1 MTTDAVEGT
10 ATDDATDDATAAD
23 DKPTKARTGK
33 DTGTGKAA
41 PKPAVRAR
49 PRLGRRTITTA
60 ALVAVTAAAL
70 FAGAATWRYVG
81 RDDTAGRE
89 AALRDQV
96 AAAATQDVINLNTLD
111 YRTTAA
117 DLDRW
122 QNSATG
128 TLYAQITSGRA
139 QLEAEAAKDKTVS
152 TAAVL
157 AVAVT
162 EFDRR
167 AGKAAVLATVRV
179 TVTKSGGTGGAAISR
194 LIGQL
199 SRTPAGWKMSTLS
212 SAGGGE

>member
-1 MTTDAVEGT
+1 MTTDAVDGT
-10 ATDDATDDATAAD
+10 ATDTATSAAD
-23 DKPTKARTGK
+23 DEPKDTGK
-33 DTGTGKAA
+33 DTGTGKTAS
-41 PKPAVRAR
+41 KPAARAR
-49 PRLGRRTITTA
+49 PRPGRRTITIVG
-60 ALVAVTAAAL
+60 LVAVTAAAL

-81 RDDTAGRE
+81 RDETTGRE

-152 TAAVL
+152 SASVL

-179 TVTKSGGTGGAAISR
+179 TVTKSGGKGGAAISR